1 MFATVESLKSEAA
14 EKTGLR
20 DFGDAWFEAPLAAWA
35 EDLHS
40 PALSDKGRAFFKRLA
55 VNNLCRRLEV
65 TDCLMRHPEIGA
77 VEIPPILYITG
88 LERSGTTLLHNLLA
102 LHPQGR
108 TLLRWELMFP
118 TPPPEAETYRTDSR
132 IAEVQA
138 SIEPLRGTKLEHMHW
153 VNADEPEECTWGA
166 YDCTGLLG
174 RAPSALAPAWTRWIQ
189 ENDLTNSYRE
199 YRRLI
204 QLLTW
209 RNPVPAGGH
218 LVLKCPQ
225 NSRSLHALVDIFPEA
240 RLVFTHRD
248 PYRALMSA
256 TSLVDHITSAF
267 TSFGGLWRPE
277 GPAVASV
284 IAGGEMAMSCMAAID
299 RAERGRVQ
307 NVGYP
312 MLVKEPLQ
320 VVRDIYRRFEI
331 TEPSD
336 LHDRIN
342 AFLAAQ
348 ARGKRAAPTHDIA
361 SYGLEPSILRARPVV
376 SDYCAHFGVSPEATR
391 ITGM

>member
-1 MFATVESLKSEAA
+1 MFATIESLKAQA
-14 EKTGLR
+14 VEKTRLR
-20 DFGDAWFEAPLAAWA
+20 DFGDAWFEAPLAAWVH
-35 EDLHS
+35 DLQS
-40 PALSDKGRAFFKRLA
+40 RALSDKGRAFFERLA
-55 VNNLCRRLEV
+55 VNNLSRRLEV
-65 TDCLMRHPEIGA
+65 INCLTRNPEISE

-88 LERSGTTLLHNLLA
+88 LERSGTTFLHNLLA
-102 LHPQGR
+102 LDPKGR
-108 TLLRWELMFP
+108 PLLRWELMHP
-118 TPPPEAETYRTDSR
+118 TPPPEAKSYRTDPR
-132 IAEVQA
+132 IAQAQA

-153 VNADEPEECTWGA
+153 VNADEPEECAWGA

-174 RAPSALAPAWTRWIQ
+174 RAPSALMPTWTKWLQ
-189 ENDLTNSYRE
+189 DNDLTNSYHE
-199 YRRLI
+199 HRRLV

-218 LVLKCPQ
+218 LILKCPQ
-225 NSRSLHALVDIFPEA
+225 NSRSLQALAAAFPEA

-248 PYRALMSA
+248 PYRALVSA

-267 TSFGGLWRPE
+267 TSHGDLWRPG

-284 IAGGEMAMSCMAAID
+284 IAGGELALNCMMALD
-299 RAERGRVQ
+299 RAESGRAHHVS
-307 NVGYP
+307 YP

-331 TEPSD
+331 SEPAD
-336 LHDRIN
+336 LSNRVS

-348 ARGKRAAPTHDIA
+348 VHGKRASPAHDIA
-361 SYGLEPSILRARPVV
+361 NYGLEPSSLRSRPVV
-376 SDYCAHFGVSPEATR
+376 SDYCAHFGVLPEVTR